1 MSTCKACESEMRWPL
16 CKAFQ
21 PGTFKK
27 DKCAECFHTATDHGA
42 SSASGV
48 SCNVRQHC
56 HAPSA
61 EEERRQSIF
70 CFFFLASHGARQEAK
85 KEVVPRPRRTEEKK
99 KEEPKEEVRPRRAE
113 EKKKEPAKRKSPS
126 PVRARR
132 RSPSPVKHAA
142 AGAAAAAP
150 QAAQE
155 EVKETMKCVVS
166 QRGTLS
172 VQERATPKPGK
183 EEVLVRVRAAGLNQ
197 ADLLQ
202 AQGKYPPPSGAS
214 DVLGL
219 ELAGTIAK
227 VGFAMKDYW
236 GVGDRVCGLVAGGGY
251 AEYAVVHGDSLIE
264 LPERMSFEEGAGVAE
279 AFLTAYQALFFI
291 ADLKNRV
298 KDRKQNIL
306 IWGASGGVGS
316 AAVQLARHLP
326 GENTRVIAVASTAD
340 KCQFVKQ
347 MGAHVAINRKEDDLV
362 RTIERECDG
371 KGIDVLIDLVG
382 AANFGQNLKVMALDS
397 VMVMLGFLS
406 GSQCSE
412 TELRDILAK
421 RITIKGSTLRSR
433 DDQYK
438 GILTQSFVE
447 DFGSQLERK
456 NGCDCFVNNC

>member
-1 MSTCKACESEMRWPL
+1 
-16 CKAFQ
+16 
-21 PGTFKK
+21 
-27 DKCAECFHTATDHGA
+27 
-42 SSASGV
+42 V
-48 SCNVRQHC
+48 
-56 HAPSA
+56 
-61 EEERRQSIF
+61 
-70 CFFFLASHGARQEAK
+70 
-85 KEVVPRPRRTEEKK
+85 RPRRTEEKK
-99 KEEPKEEVRPRRAE
+99 KEPT
-113 EKKKEPAKRKSPS
+113 KKKSPS
-126 PVRARR
+126 PVRATRR
-132 RSPSPVKHAA
+132 RSPSPVKHS
-142 AGAAAAAP
+142 AAAP
-150 QAAQE
+150 HAAQE
-155 EVKETMKCVVS
+155 EIKDTMKCVVA
-166 QRGTLS
+166 QRGTLA
-172 VQERATPKPGK
+172 VEERATPKPGK

-251 AEYAVVHGDSLIE
+251 GEYAVVHGDSLIE

-279 AFLTAYQALFFI
+279 AFLTAYQALFLI

-326 GENTRVIAVASTAD
+326 GENTRVLAVASTAE

-347 MGAHVAINRKEDDLV
+347 MGAHVAINRKEDDLARIV
-362 RTIERECDG
+362 ERECDG

-382 AANFGQNLKVMALDS
+382 AANFGANLKVMAVDS

-456 NGCDCFVNNC
+456 TRQFSCLLSFLTAGRLGGVLKVEVDRKFELDACNDAHAYMAESKHKGKIIFTM

>member
-1 MSTCKACESEMRWPL
+1 
-16 CKAFQ
+16 
-21 PGTFKK
+21 
-27 DKCAECFHTATDHGA
+27 
-42 SSASGV
+42 
-48 SCNVRQHC
+48 
-56 HAPSA
+56 
-61 EEERRQSIF
+61 
-70 CFFFLASHGARQEAK
+70 
-85 KEVVPRPRRTEEKK
+85 
-99 KEEPKEEVRPRRAE
+99 VRPRRAE
-113 EKKKEPAKRKSPS
+113 EKKKEPAKKKSPS

-132 RSPSPVKHAA
+132 RSTSPVKQ
-142 AGAAAAAP
+142 AAAAP

-155 EVKETMKCVVS
+155 EIKETMKCVVA
-166 QRGTLS
+166 QRGTLA
-172 VQERATPKPGK
+172 VEERATPKPGK

-219 ELAGTIAK
+219 ELAGTVAK

-251 AEYAVVHGDSLIE
+251 GEYAVVHGDSLIE

-316 AAVQLARHLP
+316 AAVQLARHLQ
-326 GENTRVIAVASTAD
+326 GENTRVLAVASTAD

-347 MGAHVAINRKEDDLV
+347 MGAHVAINRKEDDLARV
-362 RTIERECDG
+362 VERECEG

-382 AANFGQNLKVMALDS
+382 AANFGPNLKVMALDS

-421 RITIKGSTLRSR
+421 RITIRGSTLRSR

-447 DFGSQLERK
+447 DFGSQLERELCNLVCILFLTFESGGVLK
-456 NGCDCFVNNC
+456 VEVDRKFDLDACNDAHAYMAESKHKGKIIFTM